1 MSDPNEVSVDE
12 FMDSRKAFV
21 RDDGSVVKAVR
32 NGGPKSWDKEARTV
46 EFVMSA
52 EVEDRDNDIIV
63 QAGLNIERFIGENPV
78 ALPMHN
84 HRALPI
90 GKWTD
95 VTKNLTGRP
104 RRTEGKLHLMPEGV
118 SQVADEIAAHFDFGS
133 LKACSIGFLPSKVKR
148 REVDE
153 TKANDPLYY
162 PGWLIEEAELLECSV
177 VNIPANPAALAKHAA
192 FGNTYAKEML
202 EEVLDNWAK
211 HPETG
216 LIVPRS
222 EFEDAWHKATRER
235 IVTIPASSIA
245 AGSVTYDYDEKSF
258 LQSVGQ
264 FFGLTPKGPTS
275 SNVTPPVPTVCPQ
288 QSSEDAVEEALKIAD
303 EAMDEHAKLEG
314 LKAAVQ
320 EGLRRRE
327 LKKRAEAAL
336 KRAQHVA

>member
-32 NGGPKSWDKEARTV
+32 NGGPKSWDPKARTV
-46 EFVMSA
+46 EFIMSA
-52 EVEDRDNDIIV
+52 EIEDRDNDIIV

-90 GKWTD
+90 GKWTN

-153 TKANDPLYY
+153 AKANDPTYY
-162 PGWLIEEAELLECSV
+162 PGWMIEEAELLECSV

-216 LIVPRS
+216 LLIPRS
-222 EFEDAWHKATRER
+222 EFEDAWHKATHGRKL
-235 IVTIPASSIA
+235 IQVPDSQNGGTY
-245 AGSVTYDYDEKSF
+245 SVAMDEKGF
-258 LQSVGQ
+258 LQSVGE
-264 FFGLTPKGPTS
+264 FFGLTPKTITADNTVTITS
-275 SNVTPPVPTVCPQ
+275 SPQ
-288 QSSEDAVEEALKIAD
+288 QPNTEVVDEQQKLAD
-303 EAMDEHAKLEG
+303 

>member
-1 MSDPNEVSVDE
+1 MSDPNETEVSVDE
-12 FMDSRKAFV
+12 FLDSRKAFV

-32 NGGPKSWDKEARTV
+32 NGGPKSWDPKARTV
-46 EFVMSA
+46 EFIMSA

-90 GKWTD
+90 GKWGD
-95 VTKNLTGRP
+95 VNKNLTGRP

-133 LKACSIGFLPSKVKR
+133 LRACSIGFLPSKVKR
-148 REVDE
+148 RDIDE
-153 TKANDPLYY
+153 TRANDPTYY
-162 PGWLIEEAELLECSV
+162 PGWMIEESELLECSV

-216 LIVPRS
+216 LLIPRS
-222 EFEDAWHKATRER
+222 EFEDAWHKATHSRR
-235 IVTIPASSIA
+235 TIQVPDSQN
-245 AGSVTYDYDEKSF
+245 GGTYSVSMDEKGF
-258 LQSVGQ
+258 LQSVGE

-275 SNVTPPVPTVCPQ
+275 STITNLPEK
-288 QSSEDAVEEALKIAD
+288 EDEKLLAEADA
-303 EAMDEHAKLEG
+303 AMDEHAKLEG